1 MAIPSKQI
9 GYSKEA
15 SLLYEIL
22 KKLDKLIAVTASISS
37 SSTTTTTTTT

>member
-22 KKLDKLIAVTASISS
+22 KKLDKLIQVTANSANTTT
-37 SSTTTTTTTT
+37 STTTTP